1 MELKKLFK
9 LAVFNE
15 ILFVKRLIVV
25 GIGSVSVVDEISMI
39 FIVSNV
45 DSVTI
50 WVVVT
55 LFTVVS
61 SVVFSVSFIL
71 FVDTLTGLVVI
82 SFVCS
87 SILSVVIANVSLFS
101 LEVKIISSV

>member
-1 MELKKLFK
+1 MELKKSFK

-82 SFVCS
+82 LFVCS